1 MWKKNQCLTRITHLF
16 CCLCCRQSNGEWKPN
31 DGADTESSQNNSQ
44 PGSPPLHP
52 LHHNTSPLSPQNPL
66 AHLNPETWKGIRCRT
81 VRVNQT
87 PNGHRTSSAG
97 LTLYETQTRGGGNP
111 SEGCTFEADCKLRWK
126 QRDSQLDPTTSGSS
140 HFAIER
146 RHELRDEVSFK
157 LANAPKV
164 RPRPIS
170 FIVCVWQRQWLD
182 WFMNCRRRWKR
193 GLDRGGWRCNCC
205 KQREGHQPSTPITAS
220 PSLSSTQLTFHSVSS
235 HIFNIL
241 HMVLMDKRKDIKN
254 LKKKLY
260 LARWCAQLMQS
271 VDKVTR
277 KVNKLNPRASWTITV
292 NRAGEG
298 QQSLSVW
305 PGLGLAWKYHPPNC
319 YEQMPF

>member
-1 MWKKNQCLTRITHLF
+1 MITHLF
-16 CCLCCRQSNGEWKPN
+16 CCLCRWQCDSQWKPDN
-31 DGADTESSQNNSQ
+31 CPDTDRPKNNPEASSPSHRQ
-44 PGSPPLHP
+44 PR
-52 LHHNTSPLSPQNPL
+52 HHNPPRLLSPLSPL
-66 AHLNPETWKGIRCRT
+66 AHLNPETWKGIRCQT

-87 PNGHRTSSAG
+87 PNGRRTSSAG

-205 KQREGHQPSTPITAS
+205 TREKVIHTYH
-220 PSLSSTQLTFHSVSS
+220 SLTQSFFGFTSMQLTFHGVSS

-241 HMVLMDKRKDIKN
+241 HMVLMDKSKDIKN
-254 LKKKLY
+254 FKPNSILPDDVLSS
-260 LARWCAQLMQS
+260 C
-271 VDKVTR
+271 KV
-277 KVNKLNPRASWTITV
+277 
-292 NRAGEG
+292 
-298 QQSLSVW
+298 
-305 PGLGLAWKYHPPNC
+305 
-319 YEQMPF
+319 